1 LTNDLLIKYAERLTL
16 PVLALLALGIIA
28 GVNTLFFAPLEKAGD
43 VHSVSQIAIAFLGL
57 LLISLLFVF
66 YLYFFKIRPATRI
79 RREFIFNEKIGTYT
93 HKKSGQIY
101 CGRCLIDNIE
111 SPLITLDHGWFC
123 QHKGCST
130 NYRNPDNPPPPQQPQ
145 RRVIS
150 KWMEGGAGR
159 W

>member
-1 LTNDLLIKYAERLTL
+1 LTNDLLIKYAEKLAMPL
-16 PVLALLALGIIA
+16 LALLIVGITTGANVLFLTKLEEA
-28 GVNTLFFAPLEKAGD
+28 GYGNLVL
-43 VHSVSQIAIAFLGL
+43 QIATALLGL
-57 LLISLLFVF
+57 LLISVSYVF
-66 YLYFFKIRPATRI
+66 YLHFFKIRPATRI

-101 CGRCLIDNIE
+101 CGRCLLDNIE
-111 SPLITLDHGWFC
+111 SPLVTSDHGWFC

-130 NYRNPDNPPPPQQPQ
+130 NYTNPDNPPPPQQPQ

-150 KWMEGGAGR
+150 KWMQGGARR